1 MKKIISVFLVNDI
14 SLKMIKQRIFVILI
28 LGLVSSTLATSAETK
43 LSIMKGGSVGSNSKA
58 KNQAGDN
65 DWQKLTLRQKI
76 GQTMLMLPNRKS
88 ELELGAGSLKG
99 FFERYPVSGFFMGWK
114 LFDGVKESDQKACVL
129 KNVVEYQAASNLPL
143 IFQQDYETG
152 VNLPDMTPF
161 PSEMAVGAA
170 HSPVLSYQYGKAVAL
185 ESRSVGVQW
194 VLHPVADLNLNARN
208 PITNIRSISD
218 NPELAIQLLTQQ
230 ILGLQDNGVAATI
243 KHFPGDGVDY
253 RDQHLMTTCN
263 SLTWDQ
269 WQEKHGKVF
278 QALIDAGVDVIM
290 PGHITLPAFQKQ
302 KLNGFLPPATLSKEL
317 LTDLL
322 KGKMGFKGV
331 IVSDAMVMGGFR
343 GWYPTALEGE
353 IQSFLA
359 GTDVLLWPSYEYM
372 DEMERRIL
380 KGEIPMQ
387 RLDDAV
393 SRIWSLKKKLNLFDP
408 NRQLIRPISE
418 MEKVESSNVSLNL
431 SEHALTLVRDRNKS
445 LPLDL
450 KKDKKILLV
459 GVAPISRKG
468 GQGGLDRM
476 NQFKT
481 LLEKRGF
488 QVDYQ
493 HDILYETQAWTE
505 NLTNHYDR
513 IIFAAIRKPHQPYGT
528 IDFYD
533 DEAQTVWAINSM
545 PKEKIIVISFGS
557 PYIGEQYFER
567 VNTYINAYSNDQ
579 LTYSAVVKAL
589 LGEIPFQ
596 GISPVKLSENVT
608 LP

>member
-1 MKKIISVFLVNDI
+1 MSH
-14 SLKMIKQRIFVILI
+14 ILFN
-28 LGLVSSTLATSAETK
+28 LAAGLASITVATAAETNP
-43 LSIMKGGSVGSNSKA
+43 LPSEGTAAGPNSNHMP
-58 KNQAGDN
+58 GVDDN
-65 DWQKLTLRQKI
+65 AWQKLSLRQKI
-76 GQTMLMLPNRKS
+76 GQTMLMLPNRKA
-88 ELELGAGSLKG
+88 ELELGGGSLKG
-99 FFERYPVSGFFMGWK
+99 FFERYPVTGFFLGWK
-114 LFDGVKESDQKACVL
+114 LFDGVAESDHTAHVL
-129 KNVVEYQAASNLPL
+129 KSVAEYQGASALPL
-143 IFQQDYETG
+143 IFQEDYETG
-152 VNLPDMTPF
+152 VDLPGMTPF
-161 PSEMAVGAA
+161 PREMAVGAA
-170 HSPVLSYQYGKAVAL
+170 HSPELAYQYGKAVAL
-185 ESRSVGVQW
+185 EARSVGVQW
-194 VLHPVADLNLNARN
+194 VLHPVADLNLNPRN
-208 PITNIRSISD
+208 PITNVRSISD
-218 NPELAIQLLTQQ
+218 DPDLAIRLLTQQ
-230 ILGLQDNGVAATI
+230 IRGLQEQGVAATI

-253 RDQHLMTTCN
+253 RDQHLLTSCN
-263 SLTWDQ
+263 SLTWEQ
-269 WQEKHGKVF
+269 WQKNHGKVF

-393 SRIWSLKKKLNLFDP
+393 ARIWALKNKLGLLAP
-408 NRQLIRPISE
+408 NRELIRPISDA
-418 MEKVESSNVSLNL
+418 EKTAAADASRNL
-431 SEHALTLVRDRNKS
+431 CEHAITLVRDREKA
-445 LPLDL
+445 LPLDP

-459 GVAPISRKG
+459 GLAPISRKG
-468 GQGGLDRM
+468 GQGGLELLP
-476 NQFKT
+476 QLKAQ
-481 LLEKRGF
+481 LEKRGF

-505 NLTNHYDR
+505 DFTSRYDR
-513 IIFAAIRKPHQPYGT
+513 IIFAAIRVPHSPFGT

-545 PKEKIIVISFGS
+545 PKDKIVVISFGS
-557 PYIGEQYFER
+557 PYLGDQYFER
-567 VNTYINAYSNDQ
+567 VNTYINAYSNDPMM
-579 LTYSAVVKAL
+579 YSAAVKAL

-596 GISPVKLSENVT
+596 GVSPVKLSQNAAN
-608 LP
+608 P